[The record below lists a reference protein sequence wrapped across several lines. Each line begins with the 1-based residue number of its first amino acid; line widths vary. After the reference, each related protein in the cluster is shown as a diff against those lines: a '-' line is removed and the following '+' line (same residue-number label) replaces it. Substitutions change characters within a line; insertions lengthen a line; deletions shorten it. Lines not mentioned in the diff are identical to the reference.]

1 MSLLLAAL
9 CVLCTWTAITAQP
22 SNAAVVA
29 VAGPGQS
36 VDKVLVVKNG
46 VTQVNSTTSSG
57 DGKTSSGG
65 KLTTPWSQAPTCVT
79 YKKINIE
86 HDSYGNPW
94 AWDTAKNQS
103 CAVRNDSATLLTDF
117 QAATRCK
124 SSPTA
129 YNSKPDTYG
138 NLWGWENNSS
148 CAFRDGSDRPLA
160 LRIIPV
166 PIKINRKL
174 LQTSSAV
181 ASAIASASSGS
192 TGPSSATAKSVAAA
206 DGSQPGSN
214 ANAVAN
220 STAVATNGTAVSNSA
235 SLASAAA
242 NSSATARTNTVALA
256 TQGGVANATM
266 GTIARSNSG
275 SNVTVDKL
283 TFATDGNSTSYST
296 RSDLPLYTPG
306 QDLSFSRAPACSSFP
321 TSATSQA
328 GSNGLLWGFENG
340 SSCAY
345 KAANGAAI
353 FYQGYV
359 QSGA

>member
-1 MSLLLAAL
+1 MALLLAAL
-9 CVLCTWTAITAQP
+9 CVLCTWTATTAQP

-65 KLTTPWSQAPTCVT
+65 K
-79 YKKINIE
+79 
-86 HDSYGNPW
+86 
-94 AWDTAKNQS
+94 
-103 CAVRNDSATLLTDF
+103 
-117 QAATRCK
+117 
-124 SSPTA
+124 
-129 YNSKPDTYG
+129 
-138 NLWGWENNSS
+138 
-148 CAFRDGSDRPLA
+148 
-160 LRIIPV
+160 
-166 PIKINRKL
+166 
-174 LQTSSAV
+174 
-181 ASAIASASSGS
+181 
-192 TGPSSATAKSVAAA
+192 
-206 DGSQPGSN
+206 
-214 ANAVAN
+214 
-220 STAVATNGTAVSNSA
+220 
-235 SLASAAA
+235 
-242 NSSATARTNTVALA
+242 A

-328 GSNGLLWGFENG
+328 GSNGLL
-340 SSCAY
+340 CLPQLLL
-345 KAANGAAI
+345 AARLQAL
-353 FYQGYV
+353 QP
-359 QSGA
+359 